1 MKCICELIK
10 EGHSEKLSV
19 GDWND
24 IYMRKEYGKYYIE
37 AIADGNTYLRLNY
50 CPKCGR
56 KLEEDDYMN
65 KNTMI
70 ANIVT
75 IGGIGLCLAIAAL
88 PVWFSVLVMVST
100 VVGCHYLSKKDK

>member
-37 AIADGNTYLRLNY
+37 AIADGNAYLRLNY

-56 KLEEDDYMN
+56 KLKEDDE
-65 KNTMI
+65 
-70 ANIVT
+70 
-75 IGGIGLCLAIAAL
+75 
-88 PVWFSVLVMVST
+88 
-100 VVGCHYLSKKDK
+100 

>member
-24 IYMRKEYGKYYIE
+24 IYMRKENGKYYIE
-37 AIADGNTYLRLNY
+37 AIADGSVYLELIY

-56 KLEEDDYMN
+56 ELKEDD
-65 KNTMI
+65 
-70 ANIVT
+70 
-75 IGGIGLCLAIAAL
+75 
-88 PVWFSVLVMVST
+88 
-100 VVGCHYLSKKDK
+100 

>member
-37 AIADGNTYLRLNY
+37 AIADGN
-50 CPKCGR
+50 
-56 KLEEDDYMN
+56 
-65 KNTMI
+65 
-70 ANIVT
+70 A
-75 IGGIGLCLAIAAL
+75 
-88 PVWFSVLVMVST
+88 
-100 VVGCHYLSKKDK
+100 